1 MTDDAHLL
9 EDELRQLEVQALN
22 FAARFARDGQ
32 ARQNYIRTTRTFVA
46 ELRAARDAGEITNRQ
61 AAEAAQQM
69 RNEVMEQMRRA
80 SSDVGEA
87 WARRRKRVGRTLNE
101 LLSRYSRELFGRR
114 FDDLTP
120 AQRERV
126 RAEILEAA
134 ARPDPRATRLA
145 GRLRH
150 AARALWVVTAVC
162 VVVNVATAENRAH
175 AVGREGTNLAGGF
188 AGAVAGGA
196 ITGASFGMALGP
208 IGVAAGVIIGGA
220 LGAILADEVY
230 LEAAGVGNREVDA
243 IIDPYTSIMRVDSS
257 GLAAAILRECGINMD
272 RALTVFAAL
281 RRDYSMN
288 LDNVAAHYVEGVR
301 RAGGSVLHALRLHR
315 GMRELLAEAMEGGWR
330 TRREG
335 ELAAWVKAL

>member
-1 MTDDAHLL
+1 MTDEAHRF

-22 FAARFARDGQ
+22 FAARFVRDAT
-32 ARQNYIRTTRTFVA
+32 ARQNYIRATRNVVA
-46 ELRAARDAGEITNRQ
+46 DLRAARDAGEITNRQ

-69 RNEVMEQMRRA
+69 RNEVMEQMRGA

-87 WARRRKRVGRTLNE
+87 WARRRKRVGRTLDE
-101 LLSRYSRELFGRR
+101 LLSWYSQEFFKRR

-134 ARPDPRATRLA
+134 ARPDRQATRIA

-162 VVVNVATAENRAH
+162 VIVNVTVVDDRAR
-175 AVGREGTNLAGGF
+175 AAGREGANLVGGF
-188 AGAVAGGA
+188 AGGAASGA

-208 IGVAAGVIIGGA
+208 VGVAAGVVIGGA
-220 LGAILADEVY
+220 LGAILADEVH
-230 LEAAGVGNREVDA
+230 LEVAGVGNADVDA
-243 IIDPYTSIMRVDSS
+243 IIDPHTSIMRVDSS

-272 RALTVFAAL
+272 RAMTVFAAL
-281 RRDYSMN
+281 RRDYSLS

-315 GMRELLAEAMEGGWR
+315 GMRDMLAGAMEGGWK

-335 ELAAWVKAL
+335 ELAAWVRAL

>member
-22 FAARFARDGQ
+22 FAARFARDGK

-87 WARRRKRVGRTLNE
+87 WARRRKRVGRTLDE
-101 LLSRYSRELFGRR
+101 LLSRYSQQLFSRR

-145 GRLRH
+145 GRLRY

-162 VVVNVATAENRAH
+162 VVVNVATADNRAH
-175 AVGREGTNLAGGF
+175 AAGRESANLVGGF
-188 AGAVAGGA
+188 AGGAVGGA

-208 IGVAAGVIIGGA
+208 IGVAAGVVIGGA
-220 LGAILADEVY
+220 LGAILADEIY
-230 LEAAGVGNREVDA
+230 LEAVGVGNAGVDA

-272 RALTVFAAL
+272 RALTVFGAL
-281 RRDYSMN
+281 RRDYSMS

-301 RAGGSVLHALRLHR
+301 RAGGSILHALRLHR
-315 GMRELLAEAMEGGWR
+315 GMRELLVNAMEGGW
-330 TRREG
+330 TIRREG
-335 ELAAWVKAL
+335 ELAAWVRAL